1 MFDQPLGAQARSAYE
16 AAVKSP
22 FPDWRAVAEMFRAA
36 MGADRVKRTPKST
49 AKSELAD
56 YGVDRVKLRC
66 RSPRI
71 VVRFMDGEAVFTHV
85 PSVPGRPLNV
95 GRALRVAIAMYRSR
109 KEVQRRAGFCDY
121 DRATPVPEIFQ
132 VRCLESDQL
141 FDPELC
147 NEATARERQGSI
159 TSATRTAGHSGCEPR
174 KPAAAAVAA

>member
-1 MFDQPLGAQARSAYE
+1 MFDQSLGAQARSAYE

-85 PSVPGRPLNV
+85 PSVPGRPLNKS
-95 GRALRVAIAMYRSR
+95 VARYAWPLPCIASR
-109 KEVQRRAGFCDY
+109 KEVQRRAGFMRLRPRDP
-121 DRATPVPEIFQ
+121 RA
-132 VRCLESDQL
+132 
-141 FDPELC
+141 
-147 NEATARERQGSI
+147 
-159 TSATRTAGHSGCEPR
+159 
-174 KPAAAAVAA
+174 